1 MNKHELIQ
9 TVNAAQHGDKKAF
22 EQLYA
27 AYRDRIW
34 FFVNKNTGSDALS
47 EDIVSETFLTAMQ
60 KIGEL
65 RQAESFGSWLY
76 TIAYNECRRQMSIEG
91 KSVQLDS
98 DDEKQQLIENALLN
112 EPMLLPED
120 HAVNALFV
128 RRYLKTTTTGFRDR
142 I

>member
-91 KSVQLDS
+91 KSVQLPWDC
-98 DDEKQQLIENALLN
+98 KQIDLRFDYKQPDGGTKQSIILRIETDA
-112 EPMLLPED
+112 M
-120 HAVNALFV
+120 
-128 RRYLKTTTTGFRDR
+128 
-142 I
+142 